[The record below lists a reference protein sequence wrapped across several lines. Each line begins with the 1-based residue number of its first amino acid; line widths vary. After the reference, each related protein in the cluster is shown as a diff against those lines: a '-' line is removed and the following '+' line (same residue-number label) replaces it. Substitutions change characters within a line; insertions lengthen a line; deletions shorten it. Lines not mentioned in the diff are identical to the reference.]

1 MTVFQCLC
9 FTLSLYNLSQVFYED
24 DYKQWKLCSFEGED
38 KTCADQYKNTDV
50 CEYLILLSRT

>member
-1 MTVFQCLC
+1 MVSPQRFSLS
-9 FTLSLYNLSQVFYED
+9 FTIQSQVFYKD

-50 CEYLILLSRT
+50 CK